1 MRIIFLSTP
10 VGPLGSGVG
19 GGVELTM
26 RTLADGLMRRGHEVV
41 VVAPRDSRLGTHR
54 IVEVAGVL
62 HVPSQTLDRTAPLV
76 VPTDSVL
83 VNMWNTVVELA
94 RSGQHDVV
102 LNFAYDA
109 LPFVNASE
117 CAIPV
122 AHLVSMGSLSDEM
135 DRAVA
140 LAARSH
146 AHAVAMHSRAQAAT
160 FGPTAVERVTIVA
173 SGVDLSNYEFV
184 AVPTDALAFVARISP
199 ESGVELSNYEFVAA
213 PTDALA
219 FVARISPEKGIRDA
233 FAVAARTRRRLR
245 VFGVMEDRKEW
256 DAARAQNP
264 HADVEHVGFLPTREL
279 QAQLGTC
286 AALIMV
292 HRWVEAFGNVA
303 IEALA
308 CGVPVI
314 TYDRGG
320 PAEIVRDGA
329 TGFVVPADDVVA
341 VAAAVERVDAIDR
354 LRCRADVRERFSAES
369 FAARVEE
376 WLVARLA

>member
-1 MRIIFLSTP
+1 MACVCGKSVTRRHSSEPGGSLMRIIFLSTP

-160 FGPTAVERVTIVA
+160 FGPTAAERVTIVA
-173 SGVDLSNYEFV
+173 
-184 AVPTDALAFVARISP
+184 
-199 ESGVELSNYEFVAA
+199 SGVELSNYEFVAA

>member
-54 IVEVAGVL
+54 VVEVAGVL

-140 LAARSH
+140 LAARRH

-160 FGPTAVERVTIVA
+160 FGPTAAERVTIVA
-173 SGVDLSNYEFV
+173 
-184 AVPTDALAFVARISP
+184 
-199 ESGVELSNYEFVAA
+199 SGVELSNYEFVAA

-329 TGFVVPADDVVA
+329 TGFVVPADDVAA

-354 LRCRADVRERFSAES
+354 LRCRADARERFSAEP